1 MTKHLTTLLLVL
13 MAFTACNNRPT
24 EKDIEAMVDQVW
36 SFSLAHPDG
45 FTLDIRTM
53 TEPTEGIAV
62 SYAETQGS
70 HSREQLPKVIR
81 HALDHDGYVGG
92 WLDTTDSL
100 YYYDSTR
107 LFPEDSPEAALQ
119 FGRDNGQTA
128 VFILSTGTEITCNR

>member
-24 EKDIEAMVDQVW
+24 EKDIEAMADQVW
-36 SFSLAHPDG
+36 FFSLAHPDG

-119 FGRDNGQTA
+119 FSRDNGQTA

>member
-24 EKDIEAMVDQVW
+24 EKDIEAMADQVW

-119 FGRDNGQTA
+119 FSRDNGQTA